1 MDLFAQRISDPSQ
14 LDYCPAEDFV
24 REVGEPRLVDVVAGR
39 LHDVTLYQLLGW
51 ATSLV
56 VAVLTMVC
64 LVCKV
69 YSRLTVGT
77 CTSNKDM
84 TGRTVLITGANA
96 GIGKETAK
104 EMARRNARVI
114 LACRNPEKAAAAAK
128 EILEETGRHVVVRK
142 LDLCS
147 FKSIREF
154 ADDIVNTEERLDVLI
169 NNAGI
174 VPFPHRVETVDGFEQ
189 TLQTNHLGPFLLTN
203 LLLGKLKASAPSRI
217 ITLSSLLHHF
227 GRIDPGR
234 LDYAEYRMPMQ
245 VYSDTKLANV
255 LFTKELARR
264 LLGTGVT
271 ANVLHPGAV
280 QTDINSTYV
289 GFMNIVMNALFYFFG
304 KTPKEGAQT
313 SVYLAVSDEVAKVTG
328 QYFMDCRRSLPSRNA
343 EDPALARRLWDVSE
357 KLTGLSI

>member
-14 LDYCPAEDFV
+14 LDYCPVEDFV
-24 REVGEPRLVDVVAGR
+24 REVPEPRLVDVVAVR
-39 LHDVTLYQLLGW
+39 LRDVSLYQLLGW

-56 VAVLTMVC
+56 LAVLTIVC
-64 LVCKV
+64 MVCKV
-69 YSRLTVGT
+69 YSRLTVGK

-84 TGRTVLITGANA
+84 TGRTVIITGANT

-104 EMARRNARVI
+104 ELARRNARVI
-114 LACRNPEKAAAAAK
+114 MACRNPEKAAAAAK
-128 EILEETGRHVVVRK
+128 EILEDTGRQVVVRK

-154 ADDIVNTEERLDVLI
+154 ADDIINSEERLDVLI

-174 VPFPHRVETVDGFEQ
+174 VPFPDRVETVDGFEQ

-203 LLLGKLKASAPSRI
+203 LLLGKLKASAPSRV

-227 GRIDPGR
+227 GRIDPAR
-234 LDYAEYRMPMQ
+234 LDYAEYRVPMQ

-280 QTDINSTYV
+280 QTDINSTYI
-289 GFMNIVMNALFYFFG
+289 GFMNIAMNALFYFFG

-313 SVYLAVSDEVAKVTG
+313 SIYLTVADEVAKVTG
-328 QYFMDCRRSLPSRNA
+328 QYFMDCRLALPSKYA
-343 EDPALARRLWDVSE
+343 EDPTLARRLWEVSE